1 MAAKMRYNVFLTTIK
16 ILEFAGF
23 RKSQSIKR
31 RKPGIVSHDDLL
43 EIGQTEHL
51 LHNNCVLL
59 THLQDACCDIV
70 YCVFAD
76 ISVNWRTTIS
86 LLATLTRS
94 GEIMTKF
101 LLFFVYVPVFSI
113 PYFELCNE
121 NKLKPL
127 LDEEL
132 GLASVSPDDGF
143 SNHVQQQCYHLTSDK
158 VSPAKGCKCSS
169 TVAIWHTSD
178 KKVVVIS

>member
-1 MAAKMRYNVFLTTIK
+1 M
-16 ILEFAGF
+16 
-23 RKSQSIKR
+23 
-31 RKPGIVSHDDLL
+31 P
-43 EIGQTEHL
+43 
-51 LHNNCVLL
+51 
-59 THLQDACCDIV
+59 
-70 YCVFAD
+70 
-76 ISVNWRTTIS
+76 
-86 LLATLTRS
+86 TRS

-101 LLFFVYVPVFSI
+101 LLLFIHVPIFSI

-132 GLASVSPDDGF
+132 GLPSVSPDDMYNN
-143 SNHVQQQCYHLTSDK
+143 STCYHLASDK